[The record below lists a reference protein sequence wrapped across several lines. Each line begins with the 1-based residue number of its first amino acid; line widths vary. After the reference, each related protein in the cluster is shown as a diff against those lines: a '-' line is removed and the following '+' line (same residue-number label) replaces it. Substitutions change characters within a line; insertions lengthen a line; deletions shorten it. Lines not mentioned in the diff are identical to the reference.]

1 MFNFL
6 DLKRFSEM
14 RWTKLTNIVDFP
26 TGIAELD
33 MTPYASGIL
42 IIFNLFEI

>member
-1 MFNFL
+1 MNFSPT

-14 RWTKLTNIVDFP
+14 RWTKLTNIVEFP

-33 MTPYASGIL
+33 LTPYASG
-42 IIFNLFEI
+42 NNENH